1 MSEKDPNVV
10 NFSSARK
17 MARAAKQREERKA
30 RKEQAAANRA
40 RFGRSGAEK
49 KAAREDKKKAERLL
63 EGKRIE
69 RPSASP
75 NSPSESPD
83 ESS

>member
-17 MARAAKQREERKA
+17 LARSAKQREERKA
-30 RKEQAAANRA
+30 RKEQAVANRA

-49 KAAREDKKKAERLL
+49 KASRDNRQKTERLL
-63 EGKRIE
+63 DGKKLESR
-69 RPSASP
+69 SP
-75 NSPSESPD
+75 ESPKKSD
-83 ESS
+83 

>member
-17 MARAAKQREERKA
+17 LARAAGQRDARKA
-30 RKEQAAANRA
+30 RKEQAEANRI

-49 KAAREDKKKAERLL
+49 KTSREKLKKVERALDGKKL
-63 EGKRIE
+63 EHPR
-69 RPSASP
+69 SAP
-75 NSPSESPD
+75 DSPD
-83 ESS
+83 KPD

>member
-17 MARAAKQREERKA
+17 LARSAKQREERKA
-30 RKEQAAANRA
+30 RKEQAAANRT

-49 KAAREDKKKAERLL
+49 KAARDNRQKSDRLL
-63 EGKRIE
+63 DGKKLE
-69 RPSASP
+69 TRPSDSSG
-75 NSPSESPD
+75 NSD
-83 ESS
+83 